1 MTDLTARE
9 LIDTIL
15 RSLAATRATFKKKTT
30 PPLADERSSRQ
41 SVQNQVGAAEEAV
54 DFKTQ

>member
-15 RSLAATRATFKKKTT
+15 RSLAATRASFKRPA
-30 PPLADERSSRQ
+30 PPPAADGVQREIEKEHRSADEAADLESR
-41 SVQNQVGAAEEAV
+41 
-54 DFKTQ
+54 

>member
-15 RSLAATRATFKKKTT
+15 RSLAATRATFKKNTT
-30 PPLADERSSRQ
+30 PPPDDERSSRQ
-41 SVQNQVGAAEEAV
+41 SVQKQLGAAEEAV
-54 DFKTQ
+54 DFKTR